1 MSYNSINNMLSSQLR
16 LTGMVSGLDTDS
28 MIKDLM
34 KIERMKVDKV
44 YRQKVKEEWKK
55 DSLTEVRNKL
65 RTFRETYASALSKD
79 NMYTSSVYLKY
90 NVEMQANSYVS
101 VSADSTAR
109 EGTTTINQV
118 TQLAQTAKVQG
129 TKIFDEVP
137 GQYTKLGN
145 LAFSETLFDGGDTIS
160 FSINGKEFEF
170 DKEDTLKSMMD
181 EISRSEIG
189 VNIYLSNLTKG
200 FHIETKATG
209 ADQKLYIENG
219 IGNAFGENSV
229 FGINDISES
238 EAITGKNAILKINNY
253 DIEQKSNKFTID
265 GITYDLKATFSSDK
279 QITFNLK
286 RDTQYTVDRIKE
298 FVTKYNELH
307 DYLNNKI
314 SEKKYYD
321 YDPLT
326 EEQKDELEEKEIEQ
340 WEEKAKS
347 GLLKNDPAIS
357 KLLSQLRESVYKK
370 VEGVG
375 LSLSE
380 IGITTGS
387 YLEKGK
393 LYVDEDKLK
402 KMLDERPED
411 VMNLF
416 MSTTASSEEISKS
429 EKYAKDGFFARMT
442 SSFNDYYDTLK
453 LSKMDE
459 GIKEYETKIK
469 TLR

>member
-219 IGNAFGENSV
+219 IGNAFAENSV
-229 FGINDISES
+229 
-238 EAITGKNAILKINNY
+238 
-253 DIEQKSNKFTID
+253 
-265 GITYDLKATFSSDK
+265 
-279 QITFNLK
+279 
-286 RDTQYTVDRIKE
+286 
-298 FVTKYNELH
+298 
-307 DYLNNKI
+307 
-314 SEKKYYD
+314 
-321 YDPLT
+321 
-326 EEQKDELEEKEIEQ
+326 LE
-340 WEEKAKS
+340 
-347 GLLKNDPAIS
+347 
-357 KLLSQLRESVYKK
+357 
-370 VEGVG
+370 
-375 LSLSE
+375 
-380 IGITTGS
+380 
-387 YLEKGK
+387 
-393 LYVDEDKLK
+393 
-402 KMLDERPED
+402 
-411 VMNLF
+411 
-416 MSTTASSEEISKS
+416 
-429 EKYAKDGFFARMT
+429 
-442 SSFNDYYDTLK
+442 
-453 LSKMDE
+453 
-459 GIKEYETKIK
+459 
-469 TLR
+469 